1 MEEVEKLTKIL
12 KNGAKA
18 NKISISLK
26 GEKRKET
33 KIYVQIFFLGVFNMQ
48 LKEKK

>member
-1 MEEVEKLTKIL
+1 MEEVEKLTNIF
-12 KNGAKA
+12 KNDAKA
-18 NKISISLK
+18 NKISTSLK

-33 KIYVQIFFLGVFNMQ
+33 KTYLQRFVLGVFNMQ